1 MKFLIIGRHV
11 IQVVSIRSAPDVFRF
26 CNVAGVRAM
35 AEWEEK
41 KAAYDK
47 EAPAIASDL
56 LPTQLK

>member
-1 MKFLIIGRHV
+1 V